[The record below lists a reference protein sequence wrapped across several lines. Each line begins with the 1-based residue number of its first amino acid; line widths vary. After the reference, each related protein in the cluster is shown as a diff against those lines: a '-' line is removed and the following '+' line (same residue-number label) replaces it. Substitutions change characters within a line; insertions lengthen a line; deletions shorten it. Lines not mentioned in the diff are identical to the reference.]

1 MSGTVIVTGASRG
14 IGKACALAFGKS
26 GANVIINYTR
36 SKEKAEELCDEISK
50 LGGRALPFCADVADR
65 KAVNEMMAFAH
76 SNLGSIST
84 LVNNAGIAEQIMFCD
99 ITEEKWDRMF
109 NVDVKGVYNCIQAAL
124 PDMIHNKSGRIINIS
139 SMWGITGA
147 SCEVHYSAAKAAV
160 IGMTKA
166 LAKELGPSGIT
177 VNAIA
182 PGVISTEMNGNIS
195 EEIMSELKEETPIG
209 RIGTPEDIA
218 ETALFLASPK
228 ASFITGEVIS
238 VNGGFVIR

>member
-1 MSGTVIVTGASRG
+1 MSKTVIVTGASRG
-14 IGKACALAFGKS
+14 IGKACALAFGKK
-26 GANVIINYTR
+26 GANVIVNYSN
-36 SKEKAEELCDEISK
+36 SKEKAEEVCEEISK

-65 KAVNEMMAFAH
+65 KAVDEMIAFAH
-76 SNLGSIST
+76 SNFGSIST
-84 LVNNAGIAEQIMFCD
+84 IVNNAGIAEQIMFCD

-109 NVDVKGVYNCIQAAL
+109 AVDVKGVYNCIQAAL

-238 VNGGFVIR
+238 VNGGFVI

>member
-26 GANVIINYTR
+26 GADVIINYAR
-36 SKEKAEELCDEISK
+36 SKEKAEEVCEEISK

-65 KAVNEMMAFAH
+65 KAVDEMIAFAH
-76 SNLGSIST
+76 SNFGSIST

-109 NVDVKGVYNCIQAAL
+109 AVDVKGVYNCIQAAL

-209 RIGTPEDIA
+209 RIGNPEDIA
-218 ETALFLASPK
+218 ETALFLASPQ

-238 VNGGFVIR
+238 VNGGFVI

>member
-26 GANVIINYTR
+26 GADVIVNYTR
-36 SKEKAEELCDEISK
+36 SKEKAEEVCEEISK
-50 LGGRALPFCADVADR
+50 FGGRALPFCADVADR
-65 KAVNEMMAFAH
+65 KAVDEMIAFAH
-76 SNLGSIST
+76 SNFGSVST

-109 NVDVKGVYNCIQAAL
+109 AVDVKGVYNCIQAAL

-177 VNAIA
+177 VNVIA

-238 VNGGFVIR
+238 VNGGFVI

>member
-36 SKEKAEELCDEISK
+36 SKEKAEELCEYISK

-65 KAVNEMMAFAH
+65 KAVDEMIAFAH
-76 SNLGSIST
+76 SNFGSISI

-109 NVDVKGVYNCIQAAL
+109 AVDVKGVYNCIQAAL

-238 VNGGFVIR
+238 VNGGFVI

>member
-1 MSGTVIVTGASRG
+1 MSKTVIVTGASRG

-26 GANVIINYTR
+26 GADVIVNYTR
-36 SKEKAEELCDEISK
+36 SKEKAEEVCEEISR

-65 KAVNEMMAFAH
+65 KAVDEMIAFAH
-76 SNLGSIST
+76 SNFGSIST
-84 LVNNAGIAEQIMFCD
+84 IVNNAGIAEQIMFCD

-109 NVDVKGVYNCIQAAL
+109 AVDVKGVYNCIQSSL

-238 VNGGFVIR
+238 VNGGFVI

>member
-1 MSGTVIVTGASRG
+1 MSETVIVTGASRG

-26 GANVIINYTR
+26 GVNVIINYTR
-36 SKEKAEELCDEISK
+36 SKEKAEEVCDEISK

-65 KAVNEMMAFAH
+65 KAVDEMIAFAH
-76 SNLGSIST
+76 SNFGSISI

-238 VNGGFVIR
+238 VNGGFVI

>member
-26 GANVIINYTR
+26 GVNVIINYTR
-36 SKEKAEELCDEISK
+36 SKEKAEELCEEISK

-65 KAVNEMMAFAH
+65 KAVDEMIAFAH
-76 SNLGSIST
+76 SNFGSINT

-109 NVDVKGVYNCIQAAL
+109 AVDVKGVYNCIQAAL

-238 VNGGFVIR
+238 VNGGFVI

>member
-1 MSGTVIVTGASRG
+1 MSETVIVTGASRG

-26 GANVIINYTR
+26 GVNVIVNYTK
-36 SKEKAEELCDEISK
+36 SKEKAEEACEDISK

-65 KAVNEMMAFAH
+65 KAVDEMIAFAH
-76 SNLGSIST
+76 SNFGSIST
-84 LVNNAGIAEQIMFCD
+84 IVNNAGIAEQIMFCD

-109 NVDVKGVYNCIQAAL
+109 AVDVKGVYNCIQAAL

-218 ETALFLASPK
+218 ETAIFLASPK

-238 VNGGFVIR
+238 VNGGFVI

>member
-1 MSGTVIVTGASRG
+1 MSETVIVTGASKG
-14 IGKACALAFGKS
+14 IGKACALEFGRN
-26 GANVIINYTR
+26 GANVIVNYSN
-36 SKEKAEELCDEISK
+36 SKEKAEEVCDEISK

-65 KAVNEMMAFAH
+65 KAVDEMIAFAH
-76 SNLGSIST
+76 SNFGSIST
-84 LVNNAGIAEQIMFCD
+84 IVNNAGIAEQIMFCD

-109 NVDVKGVYNCIQAAL
+109 AVDVKGVYNCIQAAL

-238 VNGGFVIR
+238 VNGGFVI

>member
-1 MSGTVIVTGASRG
+1 MSETVIVTGASRG
-14 IGKACALAFGKS
+14 IGKACALAFGKK
-26 GANVIINYTR
+26 GANVIVNYSN
-36 SKEKAEELCDEISK
+36 SKEKAEEVCEEISK

-65 KAVNEMMAFAH
+65 KAVDEMIAFAH
-76 SNLGSIST
+76 SNFGSVST

-109 NVDVKGVYNCIQAAL
+109 AVDVKGVYNCIQAAL

-177 VNAIA
+177 VNVIA

-238 VNGGFVIR
+238 VNGGFVI

>member
-36 SKEKAEELCDEISK
+36 SKEKAEELCEYISK
-50 LGGRALPFCADVADR
+50 LGGRALPFCANVADR
-65 KAVNEMMAFAH
+65 KAVDEMIAFAH
-76 SNLGSIST
+76 SNFGSISI

-109 NVDVKGVYNCIQAAL
+109 AVDVKGVYNCIQAAL

-238 VNGGFVIR
+238 VNGGFII

>member
-14 IGKACALAFGKS
+14 IGKACSLAFGKS
-26 GANVIINYTR
+26 EADVIVNYTR
-36 SKEKAEELCDEISK
+36 SKEKAEEVCKEISK

-65 KAVNEMMAFAH
+65 KAVDEMIAFAH
-76 SNLGSIST
+76 SNFGSIST
-84 LVNNAGIAEQIMFCD
+84 IVNNAGIAEQIMFCD

-109 NVDVKGVYNCIQAAL
+109 AVDVKGVYNCIQAAL

-195 EEIMSELKEETPIG
+195 EEIMTELKEETPIG

-238 VNGGFVIR
+238 VNGGFII

>member
-26 GANVIINYTR
+26 GANVIVNYTR
-36 SKEKAEELCDEISK
+36 SKEEAEEVCEEISK

-65 KAVNEMMAFAH
+65 KAVDEMIAFAH
-76 SNLGSIST
+76 SNFGSIST

-109 NVDVKGVYNCIQAAL
+109 AVDVKGVYNCIQAAL

-139 SMWGITGA
+139 SMWAITGA

-238 VNGGFVIR
+238 VNGGFVI

>member
-26 GANVIINYTR
+26 GADVIVNYTR
-36 SKEKAEELCDEISK
+36 SKEKAEEVCEEIFK
-50 LGGRALPFCADVADR
+50 LGGKALPFCADVANR
-65 KAVNEMMAFAH
+65 KAVDEMIAFAH
-76 SNLGSIST
+76 SNFGSIST

-109 NVDVKGVYNCIQAAL
+109 AVDVKGVYNCIQAAL

-195 EEIMSELKEETPIG
+195 EEIMTELKEETPLG

-238 VNGGFVIR
+238 VNGGFVI

>member
-36 SKEKAEELCDEISK
+36 SKEKAEELCEYISK
-50 LGGRALPFCADVADR
+50 LGGRALPFCANVADR
-65 KAVNEMMAFAH
+65 KAVDEMIAFAH
-76 SNLGSIST
+76 SNFGSISI

-109 NVDVKGVYNCIQAAL
+109 AVDVKGVYNCIQAAL

-218 ETALFLASPK
+218 ETAIFLASPK

-238 VNGGFVIR
+238 VNGGFVI

>member
-1 MSGTVIVTGASRG
+1 MSKTVIVTGASRG
-14 IGKACALAFGKS
+14 IGKACALEFGRN
-26 GANVIINYTR
+26 GANVIVNYSN
-36 SKEKAEELCDEISK
+36 SKEKAEEVCEEISK

-65 KAVNEMMAFAH
+65 KAVDEMIAFAH
-76 SNLGSIST
+76 SNFGSITT

-109 NVDVKGVYNCIQAAL
+109 AVDVKGVYNCIQAVL

-238 VNGGFVIR
+238 VNGGFVI

>member
-26 GANVIINYTR
+26 GADVIVNYTR
-36 SKEKAEELCDEISK
+36 SKEKAEEVCEEISK

-65 KAVNEMMAFAH
+65 KAVDEMIAFAH
-76 SNLGSIST
+76 SNFGSIST

-99 ITEEKWDRMF
+99 IIEEKWDRMF
-109 NVDVKGVYNCIQAAL
+109 AVDVKGVYNCIQAAL

-177 VNAIA
+177 INAIA

-195 EEIMSELKEETPIG
+195 EEIMTELKEETPLG

-218 ETALFLASPK
+218 ETAIFLASPK

-238 VNGGFVIR
+238 VNGGFVI

>member
-1 MSGTVIVTGASRG
+1 MSETVIVTGASRG
-14 IGKACALAFGKS
+14 IGKACALAFGKK
-26 GANVIINYTR
+26 GANVIVNYSN
-36 SKEKAEELCDEISK
+36 SKEKAEEVCEEISK

-65 KAVNEMMAFAH
+65 KAVDEMIAFAH
-76 SNLGSIST
+76 SNFGSIST
-84 LVNNAGIAEQIMFCD
+84 IVNNAGIAEQIMFCD

-109 NVDVKGVYNCIQAAL
+109 AVDVKGVYNCIQAAL

-228 ASFITGEVIS
+228 ASFITGEIIS
-238 VNGGFVIR
+238 VNGGFVI

>member
-26 GANVIINYTR
+26 GSNVIINYTR
-36 SKEKAEELCDEISK
+36 SKEKAEELCEDISK

-65 KAVNEMMAFAH
+65 KAVDEMIAFAH
-76 SNLGSIST
+76 SNFGSISI
-84 LVNNAGIAEQIMFCD
+84 LINNAGIAEQIMFCD

-109 NVDVKGVYNCIQAAL
+109 AVDVKGVYNCIQAAL

-238 VNGGFVIR
+238 VNGGFVI

>member
-1 MSGTVIVTGASRG
+1 MSETVIVTGASRG

-26 GANVIINYTR
+26 GTNVIVNYTK
-36 SKEKAEELCDEISK
+36 SKEKAEEVCEEISK
-50 LGGRALPFCADVADR
+50 LGGRSLPFCADVADR
-65 KAVNEMMAFAH
+65 KAVDEMIAFAH
-76 SNLGSIST
+76 SNFGSIST

-109 NVDVKGVYNCIQAAL
+109 AVDVKGVYNCIQAAL

-238 VNGGFVIR
+238 VNGGFVI

>member
-1 MSGTVIVTGASRG
+1 MSGTVIITGASRG
-14 IGKACALAFGKS
+14 IGKACALEFGKS
-26 GANVIINYTR
+26 GADVIVNYTR
-36 SKEKAEELCDEISK
+36 SKEKAEEVCEEISK

-65 KAVNEMMAFAH
+65 KAVDEMIAFAR
-76 SNLGSIST
+76 SNFGSIST

-99 ITEEKWDRMF
+99 ITAEKWDRMF
-109 NVDVKGVYNCIQAAL
+109 AVDVKGVYNCIQAAL

-195 EEIMSELKEETPIG
+195 EEIMDELKEETPIG

-238 VNGGFVIR
+238 VNGGFVI

>member
-26 GANVIINYTR
+26 GANVIVNYTR
-36 SKEKAEELCDEISK
+36 SKEKAEEVCEEISK
-50 LGGRALPFCADVADR
+50 LGGRALPFCADIANR
-65 KAVNEMMAFAH
+65 KAVDEMIAFAH
-76 SNLGSIST
+76 SNFGSIST

-109 NVDVKGVYNCIQAAL
+109 AVDVKGVYNCIQAAL

-218 ETALFLASPK
+218 ETALFLASPQ

-238 VNGGFVIR
+238 VNGGFVI

>member
-1 MSGTVIVTGASRG
+1 MSGTVIVTCASRG

-26 GANVIINYTR
+26 GADVIVNYTR
-36 SKEKAEELCDEISK
+36 SKEKAEEVCDEISK

-65 KAVNEMMAFAH
+65 KAVDEMISFAH
-76 SNLGSIST
+76 SNFGSIST
-84 LVNNAGIAEQIMFCD
+84 IVNNAGIAEQIMFCD

-109 NVDVKGVYNCIQAAL
+109 AVDVKGVYNCIQSAL

-195 EEIMSELKEETPIG
+195 EEIMSELKEETPLG

-238 VNGGFVIR
+238 VNGGFVI